1 MLALLCVVCVW
12 FWGPL
17 LFPKDE
23 SKSKP
28 VKTTNSKAAM
38 PMQTAPATSLAKP
51 VADTAAL
58 GWKELAEKLETDRR
72 MQVAQ
77 LTEGEKLRDPFSAVT
92 PDHAADLELDALLAE
107 ATELGLLGDEP
118 STTAPTATD
127 VDWSAVPLELSSTLV
142 MGNYRKAVI
151 NGRAFA
157 EGAAIGKVGDRDV
170 KLLHVEPRT
179 AIVSW
184 NGVTREL
191 RIPKAGEAPLPRT
204 DAENENGPD
213 LLSEPN
219 PVDDDSETASADA
232 DRS

>member
-17 LFPKDE
+17 LFPKNE

-28 VKTTNSKAAM
+28 VKTTNSIAAM
-38 PMQTAPATSLAKP
+38 PMQTAPATGLAKP

-58 GWKELAEKLETDRR
+58 GWKELAEKIETDRR
-72 MQVAQ
+72 MQVAE
-77 LTEGEKLRDPFSAVT
+77 LTEGEKLRDPFSVVT
-92 PDHAADLELDALLAE
+92 PDDTADLELDALLAD
-107 ATELGLLGDEP
+107 AAELGLLADEP
-118 STTAPTATD
+118 TTTTATD
-127 VDWSAVPLELSSTLV
+127 VDWSAMPLELSSTLV

-170 KLLHVEPRT
+170 KLVHVEPRT

-191 RIPKAGEAPLPRT
+191 RIPKAGEAPPPRT
-204 DAENENGPD
+204 DSENESD
-213 LLSEPN
+213 LLSSEPN
-219 PVDDDSETASADA
+219 PADDGSETASADA